1 MTHSE
6 NSRWIQ
12 RFSNYQKALNALRQA
27 VKLAEQRALTDLEK
41 QGLIQGFEFTH
52 ELYWK
57 TLKDFFKAKG
67 RTDIYGSKDATR
79 EGFQDGLLQYG
90 DIWMEMVESRNLSSH
105 TYNNEISDEIV
116 HKILTSYYQLF
127 CDFESKMIELQA

>member
-27 VKLAEQRALTDLEK
+27 VKLAEQRPLTDLEK

-79 EGFQDGLLQYG
+79 EGFQDGLLQHG

>member
-1 MTHSE
+1 MIQSE
-6 NSRWIQ
+6 NSRWKQ
-12 RFSNYQKALNALRQA
+12 RFSNYQKALMTLTMA
-27 VKLAEQRALTDLEK
+27 VKLAEKRPLSDLEK

-57 TLKDFFKAKG
+57 TLKDFFKEKG
-67 RTDIYGSKDATR
+67 TTDIYGSKDATR
-79 EGFQDGLLQYG
+79 EGFQNGLLQNG
-90 DIWMEMVESRNLSSH
+90 DIWMEMIESRNLSSH

>member
-79 EGFQDGLLQYG
+79 EGFQNGLLQYG